1 MRFPALKTRFWAVC
15 AALLLMAI
23 ASRAAAQ
30 ATYYPG
36 STWERVASPEADG
49 WSPEGLEAAQAFAD
63 SIGSAAVMI
72 VHDGRIVDEW
82 GAVERKFRCHSI
94 RKSFLSALYGI
105 AVQRGAIDMAATMGT
120 LGINDNPPRLTD
132 TEKTATVRML
142 LKARSG
148 VYHDALFE
156 TDAMEA
162 ARPARGSHAPGT
174 FWYYN
179 NWDFNVL
186 GTIFEQATGTKIHQA
201 FKDEIAD
208 PIGMTAYAVSDG
220 RYVNGDDSIHPAY
233 PFQMTARDMARFGL
247 LFARNGVWD
256 GAQIVPAFWV
266 KESTVSYSDAGDA
279 GGYGYLWWVAVDGQH
294 FDGVGPV
301 PFGTFT
307 ARGAGGHVL
316 AVVPDLDLVVVHRV
330 NTFEDNDIP
339 YAHAG
344 RLLMKILAA
353 KDDWSGTPD
362 F

>member
-23 ASRAAAQ
+23 VSRAAVQ
-30 ATYYPG
+30 ASYYPG
-36 STWERVASPEADG
+36 ATWERVASPEAEG
-49 WSPEGLEAAQAFAD
+49 WSPERLTAAQAFAD

-72 VHDGRIVDEW
+72 VHEGRTVDEW
-82 GAVERKFRCHSI
+82 GAVERMFRRHSI
-94 RKSFLSALYGI
+94 RKSFVSALYGI
-105 AVQRGAIDMAATMGT
+105 AVQRGAIDLAATMGA

-132 TEKTATVRML
+132 TEKMATVRML

-162 ARPARGSHAPGT
+162 ARPARGRHAPGT

-179 NWDFNVL
+179 NWDFNML
-186 GTIFEQATGTKIHQA
+186 GTIFEQETGTKIHQA

-233 PFQMTARDMARFGL
+233 PFQMAARDMARSGL

-256 GAQIVPAFWV
+256 GEQIVPAFWV

-279 GGYGYLWWVAVDGQH
+279 GG
-294 FDGVGPV
+294 
-301 PFGTFT
+301 
-307 ARGAGGHVL
+307 HVL
-316 AVVPDLDLVVVHRV
+316 AVVPDLDLVVVHWV

-339 YAHAG
+339 YAYAG
-344 RLLMKILAA
+344 RLLMKVVAA
-353 KDDWSGTPD
+353 KDDWAGTPN

>member
-1 MRFPALKTRFWAVC
+1 MLVMSSPHPATAQVYFPDA
-15 AALLLMAI
+15 
-23 ASRAAAQ
+23 
-30 ATYYPG
+30 
-36 STWERVASPEADG
+36 TWERVASPDAEG
-49 WSPEGLEAAQAFAD
+49 WSPDGLQAARAHAD

-72 VHDGRIVDEW
+72 VHEGRIVDEW
-82 GAVERKFRCHSI
+82 GEVERKFRCHSI

-105 AVQRGAIDMAATMGT
+105 FVQRGAIDPGATMGE
-120 LGINDNPPRLTD
+120 LGIDDNPPRLND

-162 ARPARGSHAPGT
+162 ARPARHSHPPGT

-186 GTIFEQATGTKIHQA
+186 GTVFEQETDAKIHRA
-201 FKDEIAD
+201 FKDEIAA
-208 PIGMTAYAVSDG
+208 PIGMTAYEASDG

-233 PFQMTARDMARFGL
+233 PFEMTARDMARFGL
-247 LFARNGVWD
+247 LFARNGVWN
-256 GAQIVPAFWV
+256 GRQIVPAFWV

-279 GGYGYLWWVAVDGQH
+279 GGYGYLWWIAVDGQH
-294 FDGVGPV
+294 FDGVERV

-339 YAHAG
+339 YADVG
-344 RLLMKILAA
+344 QLLMKIIAA
-353 KDDWSGTPD
+353 KDDWAGTPN